1 MGPKGHEMKQPILR
15 LAALLLLAVVSA
27 LLPQQAF
34 AGRRP
39 FMWVW
44 DSEVLG
50 ERGVE
55 LEQWVTERNLK
66 NSQDSTAI
74 WFAPVLGITDQLELA
89 LPFEWV
95 HRQGKDATQLDWYG
109 AELRWRLAPADKLE
123 AGPWA
128 PLVRLAVQRPVR
140 DRDVYRVE
148 ANAVLSWDPAE
159 RWHATADLGLR
170 HHFGADE
177 SQVTYAA
184 GVSARLLGELRLGAE
199 WFGRH
204 VLVST
209 DGLSSFNMVG
219 PNLGWTH
226 GRLWVTA
233 GWMVGLDQGSPNGMG
248 RLLWAIAF

>member
-1 MGPKGHEMKQPILR
+1 MMGSSRRLTGVMLLVMAASILF
-15 LAALLLLAVVSA
+15 
-27 LLPQQAF
+27 PQHAE

-44 DSEVLG
+44 DTEVMG

-55 LEQWVTERNLK
+55 LEQWVTERNLL

-95 HRQGKDATQLDWYG
+95 HRQGKDNTQLDWYG
-109 AELRWRLAPADKLE
+109 AEVRWRLASADKLE
-123 AGPWA
+123 SGPWA
-128 PLVRLAVQRPVR
+128 PLVRLAVQRPTR

-148 ANAVLSWDPAE
+148 ANGVLSWDPNE
-159 RWHATADLGLR
+159 RWHATVDLGLR
-170 HHFGADE
+170 HHFGAE
-177 SQVTYAA
+177 ETLVTYAGGA
-184 GVSARLLGELRLGAE
+184 SARLAGELRVGAE
-199 WFGRH
+199 WFGRS
-204 VLVST
+204 VLNSA
-209 DGLSSFNMVG
+209 DGLSSFNLAG
-219 PNLGWTH
+219 PNVAWTH

-233 GWMVGLDQGSPNGMG
+233 GWMVGLDAGAPNGMG